1 MRRSQEIIITLS
13 KYLPTDIIQYI
24 LSMERKILFERNI
37 YQWIYFSQLF
47 HTEKYKRLFHPDL
60 KDIFLREIK
69 DIQGS
74 FVILKRNK
82 EKLWSIKR
90 ENKIYSNYLRSVRY

>member
-13 KYLPTDIIQYI
+13 KYLPTDISKYI
-24 LSMERKILFERNI
+24 LSIERKILFEKNI
-37 YQWIYFSQLF
+37 HQWIYFSQLF
-47 HTEKYKRLFHPDL
+47 HAEKYKRLFHQDL
-60 KDIFLREIK
+60 KDIFLKEII

-82 EKLWSIKR
+82 EKYVLRER
-90 ENKIYSNYLRSVRY
+90 ENHIYSNYLNSLRY

>member
-47 HTEKYKRLFHPDL
+47 HTEKYKRLFHQDL

>member
-13 KYLPTDIIQYI
+13 AHLPPDIIRYI
-24 LSMERKILFERNI
+24 LSMERKILFKRNI

-47 HTEKYKRLFHPDL
+47 HTEKYKRLFHQDL

>member
-1 MRRSQEIIITLS
+1 MRRSHEIIITLS

-47 HTEKYKRLFHPDL
+47 HTEKYKRLFHQDL

>member
-1 MRRSQEIIITLS
+1 MWRSQEIIRTLS
-13 KYLPTDIIQYI
+13 VHLPPDIIQYI

-47 HTEKYKRLFHPDL
+47 HTEKYKRLFHQDL

>member
-24 LSMERKILFERNI
+24 LSMERKILFKRNI

-47 HTEKYKRLFHPDL
+47 HTEKYKRLFHQDL

>member
-1 MRRSQEIIITLS
+1 
-13 KYLPTDIIQYI
+13 
-24 LSMERKILFERNI
+24 MERKILFERNI

-47 HTEKYKRLFHPDL
+47 HTEKYKRLFHQDL